1 MLDDPVPLSTKL
13 TGEVSLR
20 RLTTA
25 DAELFAAHVVGD
37 ADRLFEYLPWP
48 RATATPAGAA
58 EMLGLY
64 EHKED
69 GRIVIA
75 GAFHEDRLLGGA
87 LIFHHDPVQVKAELG
102 VWTVAAGEGTG
113 VAYAACRALVAL
125 AREQLRVERLEWVC
139 SVDNPRSRALAER
152 LGFTHEGRLRSYFVL
167 NERRHDTDI
176 LSLVGH
182 ELR

>member
-1 MLDDPVPLSTKL
+1 
-13 TGEVSLR
+13 
-20 RLTTA
+20 
-25 DAELFAAHVVGD
+25 
-37 ADRLFEYLPWP
+37 
-48 RATATPAGAA
+48 
-58 EMLGLY
+58 MLGLY
-64 EHKED
+64 EHKQD

-87 LIFHHDPVQVKAELG
+87 LIFHHEPEQEKAELG

-113 VAYAACRALVAL
+113 VAYAACRTLVTL
-125 AREQLRVERLEWVC
+125 ARERLGVERLEWVC
-139 SVDNPRSRALAER
+139 SAENPRSRALAQR

-182 ELR
+182 ELE